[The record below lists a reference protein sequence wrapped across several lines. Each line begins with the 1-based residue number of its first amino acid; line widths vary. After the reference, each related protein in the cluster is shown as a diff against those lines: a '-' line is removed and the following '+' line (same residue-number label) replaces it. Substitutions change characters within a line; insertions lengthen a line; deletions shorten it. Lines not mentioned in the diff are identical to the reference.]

1 MVREGWFW
9 VGLGGELFEGVSGR
23 GRSKGFRPN
32 AAKQKGQVVEKSAVQ
47 MNVWV
52 N

>member
-1 MVREGWFW
+1 MNLSSSLLLSGI
-9 VGLGGELFEGVSGR
+9 GL
-23 GRSKGFRPN
+23 RPN

-47 MNVWV
+47 MNFWV